1 MKLERLV
8 FVLLVFVLGLQSW
21 SQEKTDQIE
30 LTDLIS
36 DIVKT
41 TKDEQDVKQVFW
53 IPKIYWEL
61 ALKNSP
67 YGNEAVINE
76 INTIVDNYEIFAVSD
91 IQMTAFSGVKKN
103 ELKSVKLII
112 DNEFYKPIDHLPDDL
127 EALLNSLLPA
137 FKKMLGEYGSS
148 IEIIVFD
155 NSNKVTPSMLEQGQF
170 SIEVN
175 GTVFDYRLPLSSL
188 VPKKVCPVDNKTHN
202 GNWVYCPWHGEKLN

>member
-21 SQEKTDQIE
+21 SQEKTDHIE

-61 ALKNSP
+61 ALKDSP

-127 EALLNSLLPA
+127 EALLNSLLPV

-155 NSNKVTPSMLEQGQF
+155 NSNRITPSMLEQGQF

>member
-61 ALKNSP
+61 ALKDSP

-127 EALLNSLLPA
+127 EALLNSLLPV

>member
-61 ALKNSP
+61 ALKDSP

-127 EALLNSLLPA
+127 EALLNSLLPV

-155 NSNKVTPSMLEQGQF
+155 NSNRITPSMLEQGQF